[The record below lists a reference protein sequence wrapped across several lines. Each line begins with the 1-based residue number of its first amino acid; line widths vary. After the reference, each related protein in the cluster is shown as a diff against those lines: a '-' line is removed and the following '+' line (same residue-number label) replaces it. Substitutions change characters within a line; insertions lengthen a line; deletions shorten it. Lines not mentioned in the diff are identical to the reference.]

1 MFPYFWMWIFILL
14 LSVFIL
20 FFMKLFF
27 SNLIS
32 KQNKNNSL
40 NNYSHYVKLDKTV
53 KFKF

>member
-1 MFPYFWMWIFILL
+1 MFPYLWMWIFMLL

-32 KQNKNNSL
+32 KRNNSYC
-40 NNYSHYVKLDKTV
+40 NKHYSKFDKKLE
-53 KFKF
+53 FKF